1 MRVDLHL
8 HSTASDGVYS
18 PAEVV
23 QIALTNQL
31 EVIALTDHDT
41 VSGIRP
47 AQAVA
52 ATTGLQVLAGVE
64 LSSED
69 EHTDRHILGYLIN
82 VDHAPLQ
89 ALLSE
94 LRDSR
99 TNRAARM
106 VQKLADLGI
115 PISMERVMALADDG
129 TVGRPHVARALV
141 EGGYVSSIQEAF
153 DQYLANGG
161 PAYVPHYR
169 LEPQRAISMIHAAG
183 GVAVLAHPGHYD
195 DYRVVIG
202 ALVPLGLDGIEVYY
216 PDHTPA
222 VVEDLTVLA
231 RQYKLVTTAGSD
243 FHRRDGDGSARIGS
257 VRPPANANIVEAL
270 RERARTYQSTS

>member
-8 HSTASDGVYS
+8 HSTASDGIYS

-23 QIALTNQL
+23 QIALTNQMD
-31 EVIALTDHDT
+31 VIALTDHDT

-47 AQAVA
+47 AQAAA

-69 EHTDRHILGYLIN
+69 EHTDRHILGYLID
-82 VDHAPLQ
+82 VDHTPLQ

-99 TNRAARM
+99 ANRAARM

-115 PISMERVMALADDG
+115 PISMERVLALADDG
-129 TVGRPHVARALV
+129 AVGRPHVARALV

-153 DQYLANGG
+153 DKYLANGG

-169 LEPQRAISMIHAAG
+169 LEPQRAISVIHQAG

-202 ALVPLGLDGIEVYY
+202 SLVPLGLDGIEVYY

-231 RQYKLVTTAGSD
+231 RQYKLVMTVGSD
-243 FHRRDGDGSARIGS
+243 FHRREGDGSARIGS
-257 VRPPANANIVEAL
+257 VRTPANAAIVGAL
-270 RERARTYQSTS
+270 RERARTYQSTA

>member
-31 EVIALTDHDT
+31 DVIALTDHDT

-47 AQAVA
+47 AQAAA

-69 EHTDRHILGYLIN
+69 EHTDRHVLGYLID

-115 PISMERVMALADDG
+115 PISMERVLALADDG
-129 TVGRPHVARALV
+129 AVGRPHVARALV

-153 DQYLANGG
+153 DQYLANDG

-183 GVAVLAHPGHYD
+183 GVAVLAHPGHYE
-195 DYRVVIG
+195 DYRAVIA

-231 RQYKLVTTAGSD
+231 RQYRLVMTVGSD
-243 FHRRDGDGSARIGS
+243 FHRREGDGSARIGS
-257 VRPPANANIVEAL
+257 VRTPPDANIVEAL
-270 RERARTYQSTS
+270 RERARTYQSTA